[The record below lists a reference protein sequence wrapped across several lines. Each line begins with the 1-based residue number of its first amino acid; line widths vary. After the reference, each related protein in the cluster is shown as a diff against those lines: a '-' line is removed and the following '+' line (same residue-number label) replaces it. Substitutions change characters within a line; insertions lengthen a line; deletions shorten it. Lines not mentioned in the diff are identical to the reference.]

1 MPRSTDIMMSGSASQ
16 STSVATTRRAPRALM
31 AALLLTVATLPGC
44 WEQVSVEWFPQM
56 KRQLA
61 VQAFET
67 LESVP
72 SMTRVEAL
80 TPPDGTVAVGWA
92 DVAEPADLAVDAQ
105 EALANPRKPTLE
117 SLANGKK
124 IFDVTCKTCH
134 GATGG
139 GDGTVAAPNGPI
151 AGVLPIGPGPLG
163 FSLATGLTDGHIY
176 TTISLGRGRMP
187 SYRRIAPS
195 DRWDVVNYIREL
207 NGQLAQQ
214 TASAAPAQPAT
225 LTATGGAA
233 Q

>member
-1 MPRSTDIMMSGSASQ
+1 
-16 STSVATTRRAPRALM
+16 M

-80 TPPDGTVAVGWA
+80 TPPEGTVAVGWA
-92 DVAEPADLAVDAQ
+92 DVAEPADLPVDVQ
-105 EALANPRKPTLE
+105 EALVNPRKPTLE

-139 GDGTVAAPNGPI
+139 GDGMVAAPNGPI

-214 TASAAPAQPAT
+214 TASAAPAAAQPAAQP
-225 LTATGGAA
+225 ATGGAA

>member
-1 MPRSTDIMMSGSASQ
+1 MQRPTDTNSLRRPR
-16 STSVATTRRAPRALM
+16 VPRALM
-31 AALLLTVATLPGC
+31 FATLLAVATLPGC

-80 TPPDGTVAVGWA
+80 TPPDGTVPVGWA
-92 DVAEPADLAVDAQ
+92 DVAEPANLPVDAQ
-105 EALANPRKPTLE
+105 EALVNPRKPTLE

-139 GDGTVAAPNGPI
+139 GDGTIAAPNGPI
-151 AGVLPIGPGPLG
+151 AGVLPIGPGPMG

-207 NGQLAQQ
+207 NGQLPQL
-214 TASAAPAQPAT
+214 TASAPA
-225 LTATGGAA
+225 ATGGAA

>member
-1 MPRSTDIMMSGSASQ
+1 MLRLTDRS
-16 STSVATTRRAPRALM
+16 LM
-31 AALLLTVATLPGC
+31 AALLLAVAGLPGC

-72 SMTRVEAL
+72 SMSRIEAF
-80 TPPDGTVAVGWA
+80 TPPDGTVAIGWA
-92 DVAEPADLAVDAQ
+92 DVVEPAALAVDAQ
-105 EALANPRKPTLE
+105 EAIVNPNKPTLE
-117 SLANGKK
+117 SLAKGKE

-151 AGVLPIGPGPLG
+151 AGVLPIGPGPMG

-176 TTISLGRGRMP
+176 TTISIGRGRMP

-207 NGQLAQQ
+207 NGQL
-214 TASAAPAQPAT
+214 
-225 LTATGGAA
+225 GGA

>member
-1 MPRSTDIMMSGSASQ
+1 LRRLTDRS
-16 STSVATTRRAPRALM
+16 LM
-31 AALLLTVATLPGC
+31 AALLLAVAGLPGC

-72 SMTRVEAL
+72 GMKRVEAF
-80 TPPDGTVAVGWA
+80 TPPEGTVPVAWA
-92 DVAEPADLAVDAQ
+92 DVAEPALLAVDAQ
-105 EALANPRKPTLE
+105 EALVNPRKPNAD
-117 SLANGKK
+117 SVANGKK
-124 IFDVTCKTCH
+124 IFDTTCITCH
-134 GATGG
+134 GPTGG

-176 TTISLGRGRMP
+176 TTISIGRGRMP
-187 SYRRIAPS
+187 SYKRIGPN
-195 DRWDVVNYIREL
+195 DRWDVVNYIRDL
-207 NGQLAQQ
+207 NGQL
-214 TASAAPAQPAT
+214 
-225 LTATGGAA
+225 GGA

>member
-1 MPRSTDIMMSGSASQ
+1 VQRHTDPTKTPAASRATARSPRGLLA
-16 STSVATTRRAPRALM
+16 V
-31 AALLLTVATLPGC
+31 ALLALATLPGC

-72 SMTRVEAL
+72 GETRIEAL
-80 TPPDGTVAVGWA
+80 TPPEGTVAIGWA
-92 DVAEPADLAVDAQ
+92 DVAEPATLAAEAQ
-105 EALANPRKPTLE
+105 EALANPNKPTLA
-117 SLANGKK
+117 SLENGKK

-139 GDGTVAAPNGPI
+139 GDGTIAAPNGPI
-151 AGVLPIGPGPLG
+151 AGVLPIGPGPMG

-195 DRWDVVNYIREL
+195 DRWDVVNYIRDL
-207 NGQLAQQ
+207 NGQL
-214 TASAAPAQPAT
+214 
-225 LTATGGAA
+225 GGA

>member
-1 MPRSTDIMMSGSASQ
+1 MPRFTDRTSGSSSPRTPRSFLAVLL
-16 STSVATTRRAPRALM
+16 VA
-31 AALLLTVATLPGC
+31 VATLPGC

-72 SMTRVEAL
+72 SMTRVEAF

-92 DVAEPADLAVDAQ
+92 DVAEPATLPVDAQ
-105 EALANPRKPTLE
+105 EALVNPRKPSLE

-139 GDGTVAAPNGPI
+139 GDGTIAAPNGPI
-151 AGVLPIGPGPLG
+151 AGVLPIGPGPMG

-207 NGQLAQQ
+207 NGQLGSQQ
-214 TASAAPAQPAT
+214 TASAAPAAAQPA
-225 LTATGGAA
+225 AGGAA